1 MVING
6 DVIFHQTYNQ
16 YTDWNKAVRQTTILK
31 GNDPMKTES
40 EFSYTKDGNLKSCS
54 ETGSLSWEYDYDQ
67 NGNIVNADFMNEH
80 SLTNLLKSILFADLL
95 TIG

>member
-31 GNDPMKTES
+31 GNVPMKTES
-40 EFSYTKDGNLKSCS
+40 QFSYTKDGNLKSCT
-54 ETGSLSWEYDYDQ
+54 ETGSLSWEYDYDE
-67 NGNIVNADFMNEH
+67 NGNIVNADFGVGNITNEYDERYKIKCC
-80 SLTNLLKSILFADLL
+80 SYL
-95 TIG
+95 